1 MKKQTVIAIAL
12 FILLTTITSKEKIS
26 ISEFNLKKIEISNN
40 QFIKE
45 GEIKKLLKPIYNKN
59 LLFLSNLEIKQELNK
74 NSFIES
80 FKIKKKYP
88 DTLKIEIFEKK
99 PIAIIFFK
107 KKKYYLSEKIDL
119 IEFKGIKYY
128 ENLPYVFG
136 ERDEFEIFY
145 NSLMQ
150 ISFPIRLIK
159 KFIFF
164 ESNRWDLE
172 TSNKTLIKLPSK
184 NYTKSLEN
192 YLNLRNKNNF
202 KKYKVFDYRLNNQ
215 LILK

>member
-26 ISEFNLKKIEISNN
+26 ISEFNLKKIKISNN

-45 GEIKKLLKPIYNKN
+45 GEIKKLLNPIYGKN
-59 LLFLSNLEIKQELNK
+59 LLFLSNLDIKQELEK

-107 KKKYYLSEKIDL
+107 KKKYYLSEKFDL
-119 IEFKGIKYY
+119 IEFKSIKDY
-128 ENLPYVFG
+128 ENLPYVFA

-150 ISFPIRLIK
+150 INFPIRLIK
-159 KFIFF
+159 KFTFF

-192 YLNLRNKNNF
+192 YLNLKNKNNF